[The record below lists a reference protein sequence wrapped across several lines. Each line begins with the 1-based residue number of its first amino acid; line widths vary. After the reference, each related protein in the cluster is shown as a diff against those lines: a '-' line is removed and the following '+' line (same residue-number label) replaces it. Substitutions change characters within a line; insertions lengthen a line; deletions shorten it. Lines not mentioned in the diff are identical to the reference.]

1 MVSLPYTA
9 TILLPVC
16 QIREIYFLSIAFSST
31 YIVDVKQGI
40 QQWDIKG
47 VNRLQLYQYHILN
60 KTVFIQHTQTR
71 VEVDYED
78 NDCRNLYE

>member
-9 TILLPVC
+9 TILLC
-16 QIREIYFLSIAFSST
+16 QIREIYFLSIAFSCT
-31 YIVDVKQGI
+31 YTVNFKQGI

-78 NDCRNLYE
+78 NDCRKLYE